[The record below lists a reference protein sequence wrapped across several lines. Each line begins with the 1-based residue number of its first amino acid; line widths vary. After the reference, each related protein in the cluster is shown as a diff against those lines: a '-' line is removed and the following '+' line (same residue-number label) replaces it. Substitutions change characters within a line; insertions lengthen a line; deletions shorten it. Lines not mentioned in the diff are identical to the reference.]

1 MTETT
6 LDPQRQEQAKRYA
19 RISRRL
25 MLVDLAIG
33 LVYVLAWLLPPGPGN
48 LSNSLKAALLGF
60 TTNEGLLVALYAI
73 VFGAVY
79 ILLTLPLSCYEGFVL
94 PHRFGLSTE
103 TPGGWIVDQVKG
115 LAIEGV
121 LGILVLEVIY
131 AVLRFFPGTWWLW
144 AAGFLLLFGVVLAN
158 LAPVLLMPLFNR
170 FTPLGDEHHELAE
183 RLMRLA
189 QRTNTRVQGVFTFDM
204 SRRTTAANAALT
216 GIGNTRRIILGDTL
230 INEFTPDEIET
241 VMAHELGHHVHKDIP
256 LGMAVQ
262 TVVMLAGLYLASL
275 ALQWGTAFFG
285 FAGPA
290 DIAALPVFVLA
301 MGAFGLLTL
310 PLANAF
316 SRWRERQAAAYA
328 LQMTGNGPACAS
340 ALTRLANQNLAE
352 ADPEPWVEWLLYSHP
367 ALGKRIAMAQAA
379 AQFTAPAASDR
390 NR

>member
-103 TPGGWIVDQVKG
+103 TPGGWIVDQGKG

-158 LAPVLLMPLFNR
+158 LAPVRLMPLFNR

-316 SRWRERQAAAYA
+316 SRWRERQADAYA
-328 LQMTGNGPACAS
+328 LQMTGNGPAFAS

>member
-158 LAPVLLMPLFNR
+158 LAPVRLMPLFNR

-328 LQMTGNGPACAS
+328 LQMTGNGPAFAS
-340 ALTRLANQNLAE
+340 ALTRLANQTLAE
-352 ADPEPWVEWLLYSHP
+352 AAPAPWVEGLLYSHP